1 MGTGGVL
8 WESAPEVAFGMV
20 LFVCSIQSYII
31 GENTWIFGTLLPATG
46 KDSSVLWPESD
57 EFDGETVSGLET
69 M

>member
-57 EFDGETVSGLET
+57 
-69 M
+69 